1 MGLDGARSYSSGV
14 AKPQLRRRVM
24 KAFVLLAL
32 VLCIAGCSTLDMQ
45 TASAAHPMAS
55 PFEKNRCGP
64 GL

>member
-1 MGLDGARSYSSGV
+1 MGVDGERSYNSRV

-24 KAFVLLAL
+24 KALVLLAL
-32 VLCIAGCSTLDMQ
+32 VLCLAGCSTLDIQ
-45 TASAAHPMAS
+45 TASAAHAMAS